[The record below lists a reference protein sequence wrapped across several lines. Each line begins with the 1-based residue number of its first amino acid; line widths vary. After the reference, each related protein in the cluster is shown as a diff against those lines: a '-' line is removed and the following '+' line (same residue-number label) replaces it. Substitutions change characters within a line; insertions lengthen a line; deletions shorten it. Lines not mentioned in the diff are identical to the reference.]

1 MPVPHSSQVGCG
13 FENRDTVPSRFVQPP
28 PRPILRIESSAIHTS
43 TAQRGSDYFKFKE
56 EQTGRPDGVPGKNE
70 ATIRG
75 GLKFQTGCEVRDNSE
90 PRQPEWSKDGTLEPL
105 GIHEIYQ
112 NRRHRF

>member
-1 MPVPHSSQVGCG
+1 VSSRAG
-13 FENRDTVPSRFVQPP
+13 QPP
-28 PRPILRIESSAIHTS
+28 LRRVAGIESSAIDRS
-43 TAQRGSDYFKFKE
+43 TAQRLSDYFKLKKAKRASP
-56 EQTGRPDGVPGKNE
+56 TSPRVGTLKNE
-70 ATIRG
+70 AAIRG

-105 GIHEIYQ
+105 GIHKIYQ